1 MTSMVDE
8 AIAWRRL
15 RPLFEEEALGD
26 HSAEAISFDLLSGEK
41 LSIRQEP
48 RRAARLERA
57 PEQHLGCATEAASA
71 TGATV
76 WDSAHVVCRYLEAR
90 PSTVRGR
97 RVVEL
102 GAGAGLVSCVAWRLG
117 AASVVATDRPEML
130 ALLRANCEA
139 NCPSAD
145 DARRAVRVQPYMWGV
160 GEGIDA
166 LAAGGVDVILAV
178 DCVYDQGAVE
188 PLIKSI
194 AQLMRFSPRAS
205 ALVAVDE
212 QYRRPHAALLFMSL
226 LAQHHLSARSV
237 SMEGLDSRHR
247 RDSVSLWAVE
257 TCPSP

>member
-26 HSAEAISFDLLSGEK
+26 HSAEAIAFDLLSGEQ
-41 LSIRQEP
+41 LVIRQEP

-57 PEQHLGCATEAASA
+57 PAQHLGCATEAASA

-90 PSTVRGR
+90 PSAVRGR

-117 AASVVATDRPEML
+117 AASVVATERPEML

-145 DARRAVRVQPYMWGV
+145 GARRAVRVHAHMWG
-160 GEGIDA
+160 GEGADA
-166 LAAGGVDVILAV
+166 LAAGGVDTILAV

-188 PLIKSI
+188 PLMQSI
-194 AQLMRFSPRAS
+194 AQLMRFSPRAT

-226 LAQHHLSARSV
+226 LAQYHLSAVPV

-247 RDSVSLWAVE
+247 RDSVSVWAVNR
-257 TCPSP
+257 PGIK